1 MCVCVWGDDS
11 RCVCVGGGMTQD
23 VRGGI
28 TQDVRVQVFCCPFLS
43 VPTLSVV

>member
-11 RCVCVGGGMTQD
+11 RCVCVCGGMTQD

-28 TQDVRVQVFCCPFLS
+28 TQDVRVQVFC
-43 VPTLSVV
+43 